1 MLLSALLHFL
11 AFLLWPSAAIPPLNL
26 GGSRAD
32 PAFDRPDA
40 LQVIQLAAPADR
52 AAPQTALP
60 TPIRSPSAVDV
71 RRMAA
76 SPAEVDL
83 TPANPLHRMTG
94 IARTLR
100 HGPAAP
106 VEPREVQ
113 YVQAIAEGILPDWEP
128 PVLLFGVVITAR
140 VYLDAAG
147 DPTGLVQLVPAAG
160 DEQMNRAIVS
170 RVRTLKYRPARRGEV
185 TVAGWAEIT
194 FVFCGESVT
203 ATSPAPP
210 TVPEGSCEDAAD
222 PSNDS
227 AADSGQPPRAG

>member
-1 MLLSALLHFL
+1 MLLSALVHFL
-11 AFLLWPSAAIPPLNL
+11 AFLLWKTTAIPPLNL
-26 GGSRAD
+26 GGNRTG

-40 LQVIQLAAPADR
+40 LQVVQFAAPADQ
-52 AAPQTALP
+52 AAAQTALP
-60 TPIRSPSAVDV
+60 TIRSPSAVHV
-71 RRMAA
+71 RQMAA

-83 TPANPLHRMTG
+83 TPANPLDRMTG
-94 IARTLR
+94 IAPTLR

-106 VEPREVQ
+106 VEAPEVQ
-113 YVQAIAEGILPDWEP
+113 YVQAIALGILPDWKP

-147 DPTGLVQLVPAAG
+147 DPTGLVQLVPAAK

-170 RVRTLKYRPARRGEV
+170 RVRTLKYRPARRGGV

-203 ATSPAPP
+203 ATSPAPS

-222 PSNDS
+222 PSKDS
-227 AADSGQPPRAG
+227 AANSGQPPRAG